1 MAHTLTVRMII
12 TTEQKLADAQPES
25 RLDLIHETLA
35 DRFDRLVGDSIDG
48 IGADAES
55 EYEISDITV
64 VQILDRAPFAI
75 DDASVACVDAEIEVI
90 INRLSGK
97 FAARYE
103 LEEAIDECATDI
115 AADLVNQTLGDAD
128 AFIITEAEVDVVE

>member
-25 RLDLIHETLA
+25 RLELIHDALA

-75 DDASVACVDAEIEVI
+75 DDATVACVDAEIEVI

>member
-1 MAHTLTVRMII
+1 MII

-25 RLDLIHETLA
+25 RLELIHDALA

-75 DDASVACVDAEIEVI
+75 DDATVACVDAEIEVI

>member
-1 MAHTLTVRMII
+1 MAHTLKVRLII
-12 TTEQKLADAQPES
+12 TTEQKVADAQSES
-25 RLDLIHETLA
+25 RLDLIGDALTE
-35 DRFDRLVGDSIDG
+35 RFDRLVGDSIDG

-55 EYEISDITV
+55 EYEISEITV
-64 VQILDRAPFAI
+64 VQILDRTPYAI
-75 DDASVACVDAEIEVI
+75 DDASVACVDAEMEVI

-115 AADLVNQTLGDAD
+115 AADLINETLGDSD
-128 AFIITEAEVDVVE
+128 EFIITEVEVDGVE